1 MQSENDSS
9 EFSDLLDSEGVCK
22 LYQVSMNGQFQ
33 SNYNLSMDRAA
44 LVTPL
49 HAMCGAIWAFWGLA
63 VARLQFFDAAK
74 LRKRSPLHVQ
84 ILKLFRSVREGVT
97 GQYKPRRR
105 KTAMGLHQSSDQ
117 VEYSESRERI
127 WHCIRAVSIH
137 GSLAILFHGLYD
149 YFIMLR
155 INERNHL
162 PVQDWEYIARSD
174 PFVYTLNGFTLLGL
188 FLTVRMLSIG
198 VTAVAPWK

>member
-1 MQSENDSS
+1 
-9 EFSDLLDSEGVCK
+9 
-22 LYQVSMNGQFQ
+22 
-33 SNYNLSMDRAA
+33 
-44 LVTPL
+44 
-49 HAMCGAIWAFWGLA
+49 
-63 VARLQFFDAAK
+63 
-74 LRKRSPLHVQ
+74 
-84 ILKLFRSVREGVT
+84 
-97 GQYKPRRR
+97 
-105 KTAMGLHQSSDQ
+105 MGLHQSSDQ

-127 WHCIRAVSIH
+127 WHCIRVVSIH

-198 VTAVAPWK
+198 VTAVAAVEVDIVTYQANPVGSEITQGGGMSVDMTSDENLNIMSIAMLEMGKSQTASPEVTTWEENPVISGSSERHDTGTANTSSSPPH